1 MLILLTFFLLA
12 LSAAMVIAIRI
23 MQPEF
28 RFAWLITTS
37 GALLAWLSVWLW
49 QVFLPLTLRLSV
61 WKPETLFADSPV
73 FVADG
78 LAWVYGLALVT
89 LAVASLLTAV
99 ARPGFPQLLAW
110 AGTLGL
116 TAIGLLATLANNPL
130 TLVLVW
136 TALDLTELILQLRSV
151 NEPRLSQRVV
161 TAFAIHVGG
170 TGMLMWASLVS
181 LSTGTRMNFENMPP
195 EVGIYLL
202 LAASLRLG
210 IFPLHL
216 PFSAESGLRRG
227 FGTSLRLVSAAS
239 SLVLLARI
247 PPTSVI
253 SPFTPT
259 LLTLTALAALYGGWM
274 WLRANNDLNGRPFW
288 LLGMGALSVA
298 SALRGNPVGSA
309 AWGVA
314 LVLSGTALFLTSIQ
328 DSRLKRL
335 LLLGVWGL
343 TALPFSP
350 TASGWQSGVA
360 TAWGFWPFFLV
371 SQTLLIGG
379 YIRHALRPSKGS
391 FHYQPIWS
399 QNLYTAGIILPLAV
413 LFVLGLWGW
422 PGAFRPG
429 NWPASLAAVLLSGG
443 GLWIWPRLRLPA
455 PRAHW
460 VRPSSP
466 TWLDTLYRFF
476 MAIYEMAG
484 SLLRAFSALLEGDG
498 GILWTLIFLIIFVS
512 LLTTGGKMP

>member
-12 LSAAMVIAIRI
+12 LSAAMVIVIRI

-37 GALLAWLSVWLW
+37 GALLAWFSVWLW

-78 LAWVYGLALVT
+78 IAWVYGLALVT
-89 LAVASLLTAV
+89 LAVASLLTTV

-116 TAIGLLATLANNPL
+116 TAIGLLAVLANNPL

-136 TALDLTELILQLRSV
+136 TGLDLTELILQLRSV
-151 NEPRLSQRVV
+151 DGRRLNQRVV
-161 TAFAIHVGG
+161 TSFAVHVGG
-170 TGMLMWASLVS
+170 TGVLMWASLVS
-181 LSTGTRMNFENMPP
+181 LSSGTRMNFENMPP

-210 IFPLHL
+210 ILPLHL

-227 FGTSLRLVSAAS
+227 FGTSLRLVSAAC

-247 PPTSVI
+247 PPSGVI
-253 SPFTPT
+253 SPLTPT
-259 LLTLTALAALYGGWM
+259 LLALTALAALYGGWM

-314 LVLSGTALFLTSIQ
+314 LMLSGTALFLTSVQ
-328 DSRLKRL
+328 HPRLKRL

-343 TALPFSP
+343 SALPFSP
-350 TASGWQSGVA
+350 VASGWQSGIP
-360 TAWGFWPFFLV
+360 TAWVFWPFFLV
-371 SQTLLIGG
+371 SQAMLIGG

-391 FHYQPIWS
+391 LQYQPVWI
-399 QNLYTAGIILPLAV
+399 QNLYTAGIILPLV
-413 LFVLGLWGW
+413 ILFVVGLWGW
-422 PGAFRPG
+422 PGAFRLG
-429 NWPASLAAVLLSGG
+429 NWPISLAAVILSAA
-443 GLWIWPRLRLPA
+443 GLWIWPRLKWPA

-460 VRPSSP
+460 VRPSSL
-466 TWLDTLYRFF
+466 TWLDGLYRFF
-476 MAIYEMAG
+476 MVIYEMAG

-512 LLTTGGKMP
+512 LLTTGGNMP